1 MIIGAFIVGPGL
13 PNYNYEREQIRDYY
27 EKRYGSGFEYAY
39 VYPAMAKVIQ
49 AAGRVIRS
57 DQDRGIIV
65 LMDQRFIQ
73 KQYVAAMPEG
83 WFDAD
88 KGIVELVSKS
98 IVSDVEH
105 FWKSQEK
112 CVL

>member
-1 MIIGAFIVGPGL
+1 
-13 PNYNYEREQIRDYY
+13 
-27 EKRYGSGFEYAY
+27 
-39 VYPAMAKVIQ
+39 
-49 AAGRVIRS
+49 
-57 DQDRGIIV
+57 
-65 LMDQRFIQ
+65 MDQRFIQ